1 MRLMHLIQILLPL
14 CKKGGARVSRAL
26 LRSTA
31 KQLAKEFGD
40 VTAYTRAPAQ
50 GLWRRSGAKLD
61 RDDIV
66 VYEVMAPTVDPMFWK
81 ARRRVLEKDF
91 MQDEIIL
98 LQSAGSTVRVEG
110 PTITLGN
117 SGTQLFGARRNPR
130 RGQGTYEYWNWHASR
145 TNSH

>member
-1 MRLMHLIQILLPL
+1 MRPMHLIQILLPL
-14 CKKGGARVSRAL
+14 YKKSGARVSRAL

-31 KQLAKEFGD
+31 KQLAKEFGG

-81 ARRRVLEKDF
+81 ARRPVLEKDF
-91 MQDEIIL
+91 MQDEIM
-98 LQSAGSTVRVEG
+98 VRAV
-110 PTITLGN
+110 
-117 SGTQLFGARRNPR
+117 
-130 RGQGTYEYWNWHASR
+130 R
-145 TNSH
+145 TMWL